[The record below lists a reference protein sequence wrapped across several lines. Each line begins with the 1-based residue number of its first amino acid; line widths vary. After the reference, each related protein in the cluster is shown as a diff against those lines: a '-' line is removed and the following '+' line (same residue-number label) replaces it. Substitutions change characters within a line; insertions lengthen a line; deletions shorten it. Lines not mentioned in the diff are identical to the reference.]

1 MTALSTFWLRWGVGP
16 LSAYVVGILLP
27 APIAFL
33 RPDLMPVVGLP
44 VFAVLFWT
52 GPFLSA
58 AAVFW
63 SDWSSGWR
71 AAWVVLI
78 PVFAAPT
85 FIPLVV
91 QT

>member
-1 MTALSTFWLRWGVGP
+1 MTSLRGFRERWGTGP
-16 LSAYVVGILLP
+16 LCIYIAGILLP

-33 RPDLMPVVGLP
+33 RPDLMPVAGLP

-52 GPFLSA
+52 GPFVSA

-63 SDWSSGWR
+63 SDWSATWR
-71 AAWVVLI
+71 AAWIALI
-78 PVFAAPT
+78 PILAAPT

-91 QT
+91 